1 VYVLLRG
8 EKAIF
13 LWYDWEEEFFG
24 CCRQLKKCIGKVR
37 DSGCI
42 DLGGKTL
49 CVCII
54 EGGKG
59 YLCLV

>member
-13 LWYDWEEEFFG
+13 VWYDWEEEFFG

-37 DSGCI
+37 DWGAFVVPEVLKFSR
-42 DLGGKTL
+42 
-49 CVCII
+49 
-54 EGGKG
+54 
-59 YLCLV
+59 